1 MRHEFTPG
9 AAVPDDAIDRDQL
22 LTNVSVYWFTG
33 TSGSSSWFMY
43 NRTGFAW
50 PQGQDLVPTGVYF
63 GPPGIRRLA
72 ERHHKITHWATGKP
86 GNHFVSMEA
95 PDAYAADLRAFFAAL
110 R

>member
-1 MRHEFTPG
+1 VRHEFTPG

-22 LTNVSVYWFTG
+22 LTNVIVYWFTG

-72 ERHHKITHWATGKP
+72 ERHNKITHWATGKP
-86 GNHFVSMEA
+86 GNHFVAMEA